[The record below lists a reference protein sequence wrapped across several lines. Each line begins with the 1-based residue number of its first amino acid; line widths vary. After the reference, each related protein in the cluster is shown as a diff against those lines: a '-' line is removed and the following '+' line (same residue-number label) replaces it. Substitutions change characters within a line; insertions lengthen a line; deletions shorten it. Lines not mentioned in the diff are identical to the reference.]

1 MEIPAE
7 LMQRQGQSALE
18 AVAQIT
24 AAIYPSLSGSG
35 QNQKSVADQYGI
47 KIKGLTLKLEDG
59 ADNEA
64 DDQDGKRDAVLAVQ
78 KRLDDLNFWP
88 LDEITGYYGETTQA
102 VVKEFQ
108 NANGITD
115 ASGTCDEKT
124 LTILFS
130 QSAIERPTPARE
142 KATEP
147 AATAAQ
153 PAA

>member
-1 MEIPAE
+1 
-7 LMQRQGQSALE
+7 MQRQGQSALE

-78 KRLDDLNFWP
+78 KRLDDLNFGPWMKLP
-88 LDEITGYYGETTQA
+88 AITAKRPRLSSRNSRTQTGL
-102 VVKEFQ
+102 Q
-108 NANGITD
+108 
-115 ASGTCDEKT
+115 
-124 LTILFS
+124 
-130 QSAIERPTPARE
+130 TPPVP
-142 KATEP
+142 ATRKR
-147 AATAAQ
+147 
-153 PAA
+153 